1 MNSAVAVQPAE
12 SREGSDSQYFRTPL
26 QIFQYTDKY
35 SRWIPEKA
43 RREVWNETV
52 QRTIGFLRKNC
63 LVSFTD
69 AEWSEMHNAML
80 ALNALPSMRCVQMAG
95 PALERCNVGLYNCAY
110 LAIDS
115 VDSFAEL
122 LYILMQGTG
131 CSFSVE
137 DRYVSKLPKVK
148 KQRRANGALKHTIPD
163 TTEGWCDALKL
174 GMHTW
179 LTGGDIVFNY
189 SVIRSAGSI
198 LKTKGGRS
206 AGPQPLKDLLE
217 FTRRTILSKQGK
229 KLSTLDCHDIA
240 CYVGYIVQVGGVRR
254 SAELSLSDLDDT
266 ELAECKNGEFWN
278 RHPQRAMSNNS
289 AVFEEK
295 PSATEF
301 MEEWLNLAKSGTGE
315 RGIFNRKCTIPR
327 RRKPSEFGINPC
339 AEILLRNR
347 QFCNLSIC
355 VARPD
360 DTFADLARKIRIA
373 TMFGTAQATMTH
385 FPYLNPKWAENC
397 KEEML
402 LGVDIT
408 GQRDCK
414 LLQSTDTASIL
425 ESLRDT
431 AVEVNRALSER
442 FGLNQ
447 SAAVTCVKPSGNS
460 SQLLDCSSG
469 LHVRYAPYYIR
480 RVRTGAYTP
489 VAKLLKDS
497 GVPYFPETGQTEES
511 ATVLVFEFPVKS
523 PDGAICRND
532 VTARDQFEYWLMNK
546 TFYTEHSASCTIY
559 VDDHEWLS
567 LGALVY
573 DNWDSLSGL
582 SFLPKSDHVYLL
594 APYEEISEEDY
605 LKRVAAFP
613 VVDYAR
619 LPQYEIADETA
630 ITLDFSCVSGSCE
643 I

>member
-1 MNSAVAVQPAE
+1 M
-12 SREGSDSQYFRTPL
+12 Y
-26 QIFQYTDKY
+26 YDKY
-35 SRWIPEKA
+35 SRWIPELK
-43 RREVWNETV
+43 RREIWSETV
-52 QRTIGFLRKNC
+52 HRAISFLRKNAK
-63 LVSFTD
+63 VDFTEIEWEEMTD
-69 AEWSEMHNAML
+69 AML
-80 ALNALPSMRCVQMAG
+80 NLEALPSMRLVQMGG
-95 PALERCNVGLYNCAY
+95 PVLERCSTGLYNCAY

-115 VDSFAEL
+115 VESFAEL

-148 KQRRANGALKHTIPD
+148 KQRRTNGVLKHSIPD

-174 GMHTW
+174 GMYTW
-179 LTGGDIVFNY
+179 LTGGDIIFDY
-189 SVIRSAGSI
+189 SVIRPAGSV

-217 FTRRTILSKQGK
+217 FTRRTILAKQGK

-266 ELAECKNGEFWN
+266 DLAECKNGEFWYK
-278 RHPQRAMSNNS
+278 HPQRSMSNNS

-315 RGIFNRKCTIPR
+315 RGIFNRRCNIPE
-327 RRKPSEFGINPC
+327 RRKSAEFGLNPC
-339 AEILLRNR
+339 GEILLRSR

-355 VARPD
+355 VARPND
-360 DTFADLARKIRIA
+360 SLEDLSRKVRIA
-373 TMFGTAQATMTH
+373 AMFGTAQATMTH

-397 KEEML
+397 QEEML

-414 LLQSTDTASIL
+414 LLQSLEAPTIL
-425 ESLRDT
+425 ESLRSVAIET
-431 AVEVNRALSER
+431 NKILSER
-442 FGLNQ
+442 FSLNQ
-447 SAAVTCVKPSGNS
+447 STATTCVKPSGNS
-460 SQLLDCSSG
+460 SQLLNCSSG

-480 RVRTGAYTP
+480 RVRAGAYTP

-497 GVPYFPETGQTEES
+497 GVPYFPETGQTADS

-523 PDGAICRND
+523 PEGAICRND
-532 VTARDQFEYWLMNK
+532 VTAKDQFEYWLMNK
-546 TFYTEHSASCTIY
+546 TYYTEHSASCTVY
-559 VDDHEWLS
+559 VEDHEWLS

-573 DNWDSLSGL
+573 DNWDKLSGL
-582 SFLPKSDHVYLL
+582 SFLPKSDHIYLL
-594 APYEEISEEDY
+594 APYEEIDEQEY
-605 LKRVAAFP
+605 QRRVAAFP
-613 VVDYAR
+613 VIDYTK
-619 LPQYEIADETA
+619 LVQYEMEDETTTA
-630 ITLDFSCVSGSCE
+630 SEFSCVSGSCE